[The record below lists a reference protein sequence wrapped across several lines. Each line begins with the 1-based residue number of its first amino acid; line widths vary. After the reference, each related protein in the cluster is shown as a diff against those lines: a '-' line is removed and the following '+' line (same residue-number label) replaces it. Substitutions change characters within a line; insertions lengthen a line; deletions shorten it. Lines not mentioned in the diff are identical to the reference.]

1 MKLRISEVA
10 AATGIAVH
18 RIEYALRRQQIKV
31 DRPARRWARHWFTP
45 DEVQAICAWFGVP
58 EPKPDHA
65 PATSEQAL

>member
-45 DEVQAICAWFGVP
+45 DEVRAICAWFGVP
-58 EPKPDHA
+58 QPKIDA
-65 PATSEQAL
+65 VATTEQAL